1 MTGRA
6 ASRLAW
12 GLTAVAAGFGTAS
25 AVLLGLR
32 DVTPARMFDAVGF
45 TLAFLTMAVVGAFI
59 ASRQPRNAVGWIFIA
74 VPSLSAMS
82 VAAWEYAI
90 HTFITQPGSLP
101 GGLAAVWLSE
111 WPWALVLSMPFTF
124 LLLLFPDGRLPSR
137 RWRPFAWGT
146 AAFIGFVTFA
156 FAFDPIYHRRLG
168 VANPLG
174 VEALEPLVDFVEGPG
189 FAGLF
194 VVMFVS
200 LASLVIRY
208 RRADRGHRQ
217 QIKWVAYGAAVAA
230 AAFSLSSLMDV
241 VGIQSAWSRSILP
254 LIAFVTIPVS
264 VGVAILRYRLFDI
277 DVVIRRTLVVGILAA
292 FVTAL
297 YVGIVVGIGALVGSR
312 GNLALSIVA
321 TALISLAFQPL
332 REWATRFTNRL
343 VYGKRA
349 TPYEVMSEFAERAAG
364 TYSIDEVLPRMAEI
378 VASGTGARRA
388 AVWLRDGGDLR
399 RAAVFPAADDSWPAS
414 VAGES
419 ESVPGADA
427 TVPVSHRGEV
437 LGAITVA
444 MPPAEPL
451 TPTHEKLLADV
462 ASQAGL
468 VLRNVRLIEDLRA
481 SRQRLVAAQD
491 EERRRLERNI
501 HDGAQQQLV
510 ALAVKLRLVEAVAA
524 KDPEKAAQMAAE
536 AKAEVQDA
544 LENLRDLARGI
555 YPPLLA
561 DEGLAAALEAQARK
575 AAVPVE
581 VHPDGVGRYP
591 QEVEAGAYFCV
602 LEALQNVAKYAEASR
617 VEVNLRTDN
626 SHLVF
631 EVNDDGKGFDPE
643 RTPPG
648 SGLTNMRDRLEAL
661 GGSVEVTSRLGE
673 GTLVRGRIP
682 VQAVERT

>member
-1 MTGRA
+1 MA
-6 ASRLAW
+6 ALF
-12 GLTAVAAGFGTAS
+12 AAGALILQVARHVPTARF
-25 AVLLGLR
+25 V
-32 DVTPARMFDAVGF
+32 DN
-45 TLAFLTMAVVGAFI
+45 LAFSLAFMVMGVVGSFI
-59 ASRQPRNAVGWIFIA
+59 AARQPRNAVGWIFIA
-74 VPSLSAMS
+74 VPLLGSMS
-82 VAAWEYAI
+82 VFAWEYAI
-90 HTFITQPGSLP
+90 SALVRNPGLP
-101 GGLAAVWLSE
+101 GALVAVWLTE
-111 WPWALVLSMPFTF
+111 WPWALVLSLPFTF
-124 LLLLFPDGRLPSR
+124 LLMLFPDGHLPSR
-137 RWRPFAWGT
+137 RWRPFAWVTG
-146 AAFIGFVTFA
+146 AFIGFVTVIFA
-156 FAFDPIYHRRLG
+156 LAPVYHRTLG
-168 VANPLG
+168 VGNPLG
-174 VEALEPLVDFVEGPG
+174 IEGAQPLVRFVEGPG

-194 VVMFVS
+194 VVLLVS

-208 RRADRGHRQ
+208 RRSDRSRRE
-217 QIKWVAYGAAVAA
+217 QIKWVAYAA
-230 AAFSLSSLMDV
+230 AISAASLMLSSLSDIFLGLKSV
-241 VGIQSAWSRSILP
+241 WFTSVLP
-254 LIAFVTIPVS
+254 VIAFVSIPLS
-264 VGVAILRYRLFDI
+264 VGVAILRFRLFDI

-297 YVGIVVGIGALVGSR
+297 YVGIVVGIGALVGSQ
-312 GNLALSIVA
+312 GNLVLSIVA
-321 TALISLAFQPL
+321 TALIALAFQPL
-332 REWATRFTNRL
+332 REWARRFTNRL

-364 TYSIDEVLPRMAEI
+364 TYSVDEVLPRMAEI

-388 AVWLRDGGDLR
+388 AVWLKAGGELR
-399 RAAVFPAADDSWPAS
+399 RGAVFPAADDSWPAS
-414 VAGES
+414 VEGDR

-427 TVPVSHRGEV
+427 SVAVRHRGEV

-451 TPTHEKLLADV
+451 TATHEKLLADV

-510 ALAVKLRLVEAVAA
+510 ALAVKLRLVETLAP
-524 KDPEKAAQMAAE
+524 KDPEKAARMAAE

-561 DEGLAAALEAQARK
+561 DQGLAAALEAQARK

-581 VHPDGVGRYP
+581 VQPDGVGRYS

-602 LEALQNVAKYAEASR
+602 LEALQNVAKYAEASHVR
-617 VEVNLRTDN
+617 VTLRSDDG
-626 SHLVF
+626 HLVF
-631 EVNDDGKGFDPE
+631 EVADDGKGFDPE

-661 GGSVEVTSRLGE
+661 GGSVEIDSRVGE
-673 GTLVRGRIP
+673 GTTVQGRIP
-682 VQAVERT
+682 VEQGPS

>member
-1 MTGRA
+1 VKGRA
-6 ASRLAW
+6 ASRLVW
-12 GLTAVAAGFGTAS
+12 GLTASALVLGTTQLI
-25 AVLLGLR
+25 LLGLR
-32 DVTPARMFDAVGF
+32 GVESGRLFDAIGF
-45 TLAFLTMAVVGAFI
+45 TTAFLTMAVVGAFI
-59 ASRQPRNAVGWIFIA
+59 ASRQPGNAVGWIFIA
-74 VPSLSAMS
+74 VPFIAAMS

-90 HTFITQPGSLP
+90 FALVGRPDPLP
-101 GGLAAVWLSE
+101 GALAAVWISE
-111 WPWALVLSMPFTF
+111 WPWALVLSLPFTY
-124 LLLLFPDGRLPSR
+124 LLMLFPDGRLPSP
-137 RWRPFAWGT
+137 RWRPFAWATGV
-146 AAFIGFVTFA
+146 FIGFVTVA

-168 VANPLG
+168 VGNPLG
-174 VEALEPLVDFVEGPG
+174 IEAFEPLVDFVEGPG

-194 VVMFVS
+194 VAMFVS

-208 RRADRGHRQ
+208 RRSDRGRRQ
-217 QIKWVAYGAAVAA
+217 QIKWVAYAA
-230 AAFSLSSLMDV
+230 AIASSAFALSSLSDV
-241 VGIQSAWSRSILP
+241 LGLESAWSRSILP
-254 LIAFVTIPVS
+254 LIAFVTIPVA
-264 VGVAILRYRLFDI
+264 VGVAILRFRLFDI

-312 GNLALSIVA
+312 GNLLLSIVA
-321 TALISLAFQPL
+321 TALIALAFQPA
-332 REWATRFTNRL
+332 REWARRFTNRL

-364 TYSIDEVLPRMAEI
+364 TYSFDEVLPRMAEI
-378 VASGTGARRA
+378 VAAGTGARRA
-388 AVWLRDGGDLR
+388 AVWLRVGGELR

-414 VAGES
+414 VKGDDGG
-419 ESVPGADA
+419 VPGADA
-427 TVPVSHRGEV
+427 SVPVRHRGEV

-444 MPPAEPL
+444 MPLAEPL
-451 TPTHEKLLADV
+451 TPTHDKLLADV

-510 ALAVKLRLVEAVAA
+510 ALAVKLRLVETLAP
-524 KDPEKAAQMAAE
+524 KDPEKAARMAAE

-561 DEGLAAALEAQARK
+561 DQGLAAALEAQARK
-575 AAVPVE
+575 AAIPVS

-617 VEVNLRTDN
+617 VDVNLRADN
-626 SHLVF
+626 GELVF
-631 EVNDDGKGFDPE
+631 EVADDGKGFDPE

-661 GGSVEVTSRLGE
+661 GGSVEVTSRPGE
-673 GTLVRGRIP
+673 GTTVSGRIP
-682 VQAVERT
+682 VRQGERT

>member
-1 MTGRA
+1 VSKRFWKAWIPTALAVLFAAGGLIFQVARDAPTGRF
-6 ASRLAW
+6 
-12 GLTAVAAGFGTAS
+12 V
-25 AVLLGLR
+25 
-32 DVTPARMFDAVGF
+32 D
-45 TLAFLTMAVVGAFI
+45 TLAFSMAFMVMSIVGSFI
-59 ASRQPRNAVGWIFIA
+59 AAREPRNAVGWIFVT
-74 VPSLSAMS
+74 VPFLGAMS
-82 VAAWEYAI
+82 AFAWEYAI
-90 HTFITQPGSLP
+90 YALATQPGSLP
-101 GGLAAVWLSE
+101 GALVAVWISE
-111 WPWALVLSMPFTF
+111 WPWALVLSLPFTF

-146 AAFIGFVTFA
+146 GAFIGFVTFA

-168 VANPLG
+168 VGNPLG
-174 VEALEPLVDFVEGPG
+174 IEAVEPLVDFVEGPG

-194 VVMFVS
+194 IAMSVS
-200 LASLVIRY
+200 LTSLVIRY
-208 RRADRGHRQ
+208 RRSDRSRRQ

-230 AAFSLSSLMDV
+230 SAFALSSLSDV
-241 VGIQSAWSRSILP
+241 LGIQSVWFRSILP
-254 LIAFVTIPVS
+254 LIAFTTIPVA

-312 GNLALSIVA
+312 ENLPLSIAA
-321 TALISLAFQPL
+321 TAVIALAFQPL
-332 REWATRFTNRL
+332 RLRARRFSDRL

-388 AVWLRDGGDLR
+388 AVWLRSGSELR
-399 RAAVFPAADDSWPAS
+399 RAAVFPAADDSWPAT
-414 VAGES
+414 VAAED
-419 ESVPGADA
+419 EAVPGADA
-427 TVPVSHRGEV
+427 SVPVRHRGEV

-510 ALAVKLRLVEAVAA
+510 ALAVKLRLVETVAA
-524 KDPEKAAQMAAE
+524 KDPAKAARMAAE

-561 DEGLAAALEAQARK
+561 DQGLAAALEAQARK

-602 LEALQNVAKYAEASR
+602 LEALQNVAKYADASR
-617 VEVNLRTDN
+617 VDVNLHADN
-626 SHLVF
+626 GELVF
-631 EVNDDGKGFDPE
+631 EVADDGKGFDPE

-661 GGSVEVTSRLGE
+661 GGSVEVASRRGE
-673 GTLVRGRIP
+673 GTVVRGRIP

>member
-1 MTGRA
+1 
-6 ASRLAW
+6 
-12 GLTAVAAGFGTAS
+12 
-25 AVLLGLR
+25 
-32 DVTPARMFDAVGF
+32 MFDAIGF
-45 TLAFLTMAVVGAFI
+45 TTAFLTMAVVGAFI
-59 ASRQPRNAVGWIFIA
+59 ASRQPRNAVGWLFIA
-74 VPSLSAMS
+74 VPFLAAMS
-82 VAAWEYAI
+82 VAAWEYAV
-90 HTFITQPGSLP
+90 FALVDRPDPLP
-101 GGLAAVWLSE
+101 GAPAAVWVSE
-111 WPWALVLSMPFTF
+111 WPWALVLSLPFTYF
-124 LLLLFPDGRLPSR
+124 LMLFPDGRLPSP
-137 RWRPFAWGT
+137 RWRPFAWATGV
-146 AAFIGFVTFA
+146 FIGFVTVA

-168 VANPLG
+168 AGNPLG
-174 VEALEPLVDFVEGPG
+174 IESFEPLVDFVEGPG

-194 VVMFVS
+194 VAMFVS
-200 LASLVIRY
+200 LASLVVRY
-208 RRADRGHRQ
+208 RRSDRGRRQ
-217 QIKWVAYGAAVAA
+217 QIKWVAYAA
-230 AAFSLSSLMDV
+230 AIASAAFALSSLSDV
-241 VGIQSAWSRSILP
+241 LGLESAWSRTILP
-254 LIAFVTIPVS
+254 LIAFVTIPVA
-264 VGVAILRYRLFDI
+264 VGVAILRFRLFDI

-297 YVGIVVGIGALVGSR
+297 YVGIVVGIGALVGSQ

-321 TALISLAFQPL
+321 TALIALAFQPL
-332 REWATRFTNRL
+332 REWARRFTNRL

-364 TYSIDEVLPRMAEI
+364 TYSVDEVLPRMAEI
-378 VASGTGARRA
+378 VASGTGARRS
-388 AVWLRDGGDLR
+388 AVWLRDRGELR

-414 VAGES
+414 VSGES
-419 ESVPGADA
+419 EIAGADA
-427 TVPVSHRGEV
+427 SVPVRHRGEL

-510 ALAVKLRLVEAVAA
+510 ALAVKLRLVEALAA

-561 DEGLAAALEAQARK
+561 DQGLAAALEAQARK
-575 AAVPVE
+575 AAVPVS

-617 VEVNLRTDN
+617 VEVNLRADN
-626 SHLVF
+626 GHLVF
-631 EVNDDGKGFDPE
+631 EVADDGKGFDPE
-643 RTPPG
+643 RTPLG

-661 GGSVEVTSRLGE
+661 GGSVEVTSRPGE
-673 GTLVRGRIP
+673 GTTVKGRIP
-682 VQAVERT
+682 VHAGERT